1 MEHLHRI
8 RWLARL
14 LGIGT
19 AAVACSAAVIADTV
33 WPSRPITLVVASSA
47 GSGTDLLARELAQR
61 LATELKQPVV
71 VDNKPGGSGVIGTQ
85 AVVRAP
91 ADGYTLLY
99 TTGSNTV
106 MAPALMKSL
115 PYDVTKDLAPVAQ
128 TVEGGVILHV
138 SNDLPVTSLPE
149 LVRLVKSNPGKY
161 SYGTWAV
168 GSSGHLTMEWLKRKA
183 GMEMPHVP
191 YRQTSQLLTE
201 LTTGT
206 LKIGFTDP
214 GAPLPFIES
223 QRLRSIAVTGVVR
236 LPRTPGIATFQ
247 EQGYDFEPVGWF
259 GVFAPARTP
268 AAIVERLGT
277 LITRIQNQ
285 PDMVAKVAALNVQPA
300 QARTPAQFQAV
311 IQRDLR
317 MWKQIVADTG
327 ITLDN

>member
-1 MEHLHRI
+1 M
-8 RWLARL
+8 
-14 LGIGT
+14 
-19 AAVACSAAVIADTV
+19 
-33 WPSRPITLVVASSA
+33 VASSA

-61 LATELKQPVV
+61 MAVELKQPVV

-85 AVVRAP
+85 AVVRAA

-106 MAPALMKSL
+106 MAPALMKNL
-115 PYDVTKDLAPVAQ
+115 PYDVTKDLVPVAQ

-149 LVRLVKSNPGKY
+149 LVKLVKANPGKY

-168 GSSGHLTMEWLKRKA
+168 GSSGHLTMEWLKRKT
-183 GMEMPHVP
+183 GMDLPHVP
-191 YRQTSQLLTE
+191 YRQTNQLLTE

-223 QRLRSIAVTGVVR
+223 RRLRSIAVTGVVR
-236 LPRTPGIATFQ
+236 LPRTPDIPTFR
-247 EQGYDFEPVGWF
+247 EQGFDFEPVGWF
-259 GVFAPARTP
+259 GVLAPARTP
-268 AAIVERLGT
+268 AAIVERLGA

-285 PDMVAKVAALNVQPA
+285 PDMVKKVAALNVQPA
-300 QARTPAQFQAV
+300 QAKTPAQFQAI
-311 IQRDLR
+311 IQRDLQ
-317 MWKQIVADTG
+317 MWKQIVTDTG